1 MMKNYIKYIA
11 VLSLGFGFVACEPEF
26 DTPIDENNF
35 YTSGE
40 ADFSNYVSV
49 GNSLTAGFADGTLYR
64 TGQENSYPNIM
75 AQQFAL
81 AGGGSFTQPLMN
93 DNIGGLLLGGL
104 QLPGFNPRFVLAT
117 DENGNPGPAIIN
129 QSPTTEV
136 SNILSGPFNNVG
148 VPGARSFDLLF
159 PGYGNIAGLT
169 TTPISANPYF
179 VRFAS
184 SSDATVIGD
193 AVAQNPSFF
202 SLWIGN
208 NDILGYATSG
218 GSGVDQTGNFD
229 PSTYASNDITD
240 PNVFAGAYSQMVE
253 TLVAGG
259 ADGVLVNIPDVT
271 SIPFF
276 TTVPTQSIPLDAPT
290 ATFLNDNFGL
300 YNTVVLPTLVSFGI
314 ITAEEAASRTINFVE
329 GVNCPIMTDDDLTD
343 VSAIL
348 QGPPVNLDAAT
359 ANLLGQLRQAT
370 SADILPLT
378 AAGVLGTTVNNDPTL
393 INGVSV
399 PLADQFVLTVA
410 EQARVAVAQA
420 SYNATIQAVA
430 SANGLAFADARTGLQ
445 QVANG
450 GVSYNGGVLTS
461 TFVTGGGFSLD
472 GVHPTPRG
480 YAFTANLILDAI
492 NSKYGSNIP
501 GVDIGNFSSITISND

>member
-1 MMKNYIKYIA
+1 MKKYIKYIA
-11 VLSLGFGFVACEPEF
+11 VLAIGFGFVACDPEF
-26 DTPIDENNF
+26 DNPIDEDGF

-49 GNSLTAGFADGTLYR
+49 GNSLTAGFADGTLYI
-64 TGQENSYPNIM
+64 TGQEDSYPNIM
-75 AQQFAL
+75 AEQFAL
-81 AGGGSFTQPLMN
+81 AGGGTFTQPLMN
-93 DNIGGLLLGGL
+93 DNVGGLLLGGNPI
-104 QLPGFNPRFVLAT
+104 PGFNPRFVLAT
-117 DENGNPGPAIIN
+117 DENGNPAPAIIG
-129 QSPTTEV
+129 QTPTTEV

-159 PGYGNIAGLT
+159 PGYGNIGGLT

-184 SSDATVIGD
+184 SPDATVIGD

-218 GSGVDQTGNFD
+218 GAGVDQTGNFD
-229 PSTYASNDITD
+229 PSTYGGNDITD
-240 PNVFAGAYSQMVE
+240 PTVFAGAYSQMVE
-253 TLVAGG
+253 ALASNG
-259 ADGVLVNIPDVT
+259 ADGILVNIPDVT

-276 TTVPTQSIPLDAPT
+276 TTVPAQSIPLDAPT
-290 ATFLNDNFGL
+290 AAFLNDNFGL
-300 YNTVVLPTLVSFGI
+300 YNTVVLPTLVSFNI

-329 GVNCPIMTDDDLTD
+329 GVNFPIMTDDDLTD

-348 QGPPVNLDAAT
+348 QAPPVSLDAAT
-359 ANLLGQLRQAT
+359 ANLLGQLRQVNEN
-370 SADILPLT
+370 DIIPLT
-378 AAGVLGTTVNNDPTL
+378 ASGVLGTVINNDPTL

-399 PLADQFVLTVA
+399 PLADQFVLTSA
-410 EQARVAVAQA
+410 EQARVAVAQN
-420 SYNATIQAVA
+420 SYNTTIQALA
-430 SANGLAFADARTGLQ
+430 NANGLAFADARSALQ

-450 GVSYNGGVLTS
+450 GVTFNGGTLTS

-480 YAFTANLILDAI
+480 YAFTANVLLDAI
-492 NSKYGSNIP
+492 NARYGSNIP
-501 GVDIGNFSSITISND
+501 GVDIGNFATITISND

>member
-1 MMKNYIKYIA
+1 MKKYIKYIA
-11 VLSLGFGFVACEPEF
+11 VFAIGFGFVACEPEF
-26 DTPIDENNF
+26 DTPIDEDGF

-49 GNSLTAGFADGTLYR
+49 GNSLTAGFADGTLYI
-64 TGQENSYPNIM
+64 TGQEDSYPNIM
-75 AQQFAL
+75 AEQFAL
-81 AGGGSFTQPLMN
+81 AGGGTFTQPLMN
-93 DNIGGLLLGGL
+93 DNVGGLLLGGNPI
-104 QLPGFNPRFVLAT
+104 PGFNPRFVLAT
-117 DENGNPGPAIIN
+117 DENGNPAPAIIG
-129 QSPTTEV
+129 QTPTTEV

-159 PGYGNIAGLT
+159 PGYGNIGGLT

-184 SSDATVIGD
+184 SPDATVIGD

-218 GSGVDQTGNFD
+218 GAGVDQTGNFD
-229 PSTYASNDITD
+229 PSTYGGNDITD
-240 PNVFAGAYSQMVE
+240 PTVFAGAYSQMVDA
-253 TLVAGG
+253 LAASG

-276 TTVPTQSIPLDAPT
+276 TTVPAQSIPLDAPT
-290 ATFLNDNFGL
+290 AAFLNDNFGL
-300 YNTVVLPTLVSFGI
+300 YNTVVLPTLVSFNI

-329 GVNCPIMTDDDLTD
+329 GVNFPIMTDDDLTD

-348 QGPPVNLDAAT
+348 QAPPVSLDAAT
-359 ANLLGQLRQAT
+359 ANLLGQLRQVNEN
-370 SADILPLT
+370 DIIPLT
-378 AAGVLGTTVNNDPTL
+378 ASGVLGTIINNDPTL

-399 PLADQFVLTVA
+399 PLADQFVLTSA
-410 EQARVAVAQA
+410 EQARVTVAQN
-420 SYNATIQAVA
+420 SYNTTIQALA
-430 SANGLAFADARTGLQ
+430 NANGLAFADARSALQ

-450 GVSYNGGVLTS
+450 GVTFNGGTLTS

-480 YAFTANLILDAI
+480 YAFTANVLLEAI
-492 NSKYGSNIP
+492 NARYGSNIP
-501 GVDIGNFSSITISND
+501 RVDIGNFATITISND

>member
-1 MMKNYIKYIA
+1 MKKYIKYIA
-11 VLSLGFGFVACEPEF
+11 VLALGFVACEPEF
-26 DTPIDENNF
+26 DTPIDEDNF

-40 ADFSNYVSV
+40 ADFSNYVSI
-49 GNSLTAGFADGTLYR
+49 GNSLTAGFADGTLYI
-64 TGQENSYPNIM
+64 TGQDNSYPNIM
-75 AQQFAL
+75 ATQFAL

-93 DNIGGLLLGGL
+93 DNVGGLLLGGA

-129 QSPTTEV
+129 QSSTTEV

-159 PGYGNIAGLT
+159 SGYGNIGGLT
-169 TTPISANPYF
+169 STPVSANPYF

-184 SSDATVIGD
+184 SPDATVIGD

-229 PSTYASNDITD
+229 PSTYSTSDITD
-240 PNVFAGAYSQMVE
+240 PNVFENAYSQMVNA
-253 TLVAGG
+253 LVADGTN
-259 ADGVLVNIPDVT
+259 GVLVNIPDVT

-290 ATFLNDNFGL
+290 AAFLNDNFAL
-300 YNTVVLPTLVSFGI
+300 YNNVVLPTLVSFGI
-314 ITAEEAASRTINFVE
+314 ITAEEAASRTIQFSE
-329 GVNCPIMTDDDLTD
+329 GVNFPTLTDDDLTD

-348 QGPPVNLDAAT
+348 QAPPVSLDAAT
-359 ANLLGQLRQAT
+359 ANLLGQLRQANSSDILTLT
-370 SADILPLT
+370 SAGI
-378 AAGVLGTTVNNDPTL
+378 LGTVVNNDPTL

-399 PLADQFVLTVA
+399 PLGDQFVLTAA
-410 EQARVAVAQA
+410 EQARVTTAQTA
-420 SYNATIQAVA
+420 YNTTIQALA
-430 SANGLAFADARTGLQ
+430 SANGLAFADARGALQ

-450 GVSYNGGVLTS
+450 GVTFNGGTVTS

-480 YAFTANLILDAI
+480 YALTANVLLDAI
-492 NSKYGSNIP
+492 NAQYGSNIP
-501 GVDIGNFSSITISND
+501 GVDIGNFATVTISND